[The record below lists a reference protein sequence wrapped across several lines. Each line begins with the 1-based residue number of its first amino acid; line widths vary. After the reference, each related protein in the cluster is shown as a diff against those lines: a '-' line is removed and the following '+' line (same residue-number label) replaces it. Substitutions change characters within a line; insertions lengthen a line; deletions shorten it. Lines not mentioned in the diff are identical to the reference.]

1 MKIQLKRIVILK
13 QQEKE
18 LQDRLEKIREEIRF
32 IESLTDDQLD
42 FYEKRALDNN
52 IKARDNSQQDSFRQ
66 YVKEELKKQGRSYV
80 WLARQ
85 VNKSGGTVYGWLGG
99 TRTINEENMRK
110 IEVVLKK
117 GRIDEN

>member
-1 MKIQLKRIVILK
+1 MKIQLKRIVFLK

-32 IESLTDDQLD
+32 IESLTDDQLT

>member
-1 MKIQLKRIVILK
+1 MKIQLKRIVLLK

-66 YVKEELKKQGRSYV
+66 YVKEELKKQGRSYI

-85 VNKSGGTVYGWLGG
+85 INKSGVTVYGWLGG
-99 TRTINEENMRK
+99 TRNINEENMRK

>member
-42 FYEKRALDNN
+42 FYEKRALGNN

-66 YVKEELKKQGRSYV
+66 HVKEELKKQGRSYI

-85 VNKSGGTVYGWLGG
+85 INKSGVTVYGWLGG
-99 TRTINEENMRK
+99 TRNINEENMRK